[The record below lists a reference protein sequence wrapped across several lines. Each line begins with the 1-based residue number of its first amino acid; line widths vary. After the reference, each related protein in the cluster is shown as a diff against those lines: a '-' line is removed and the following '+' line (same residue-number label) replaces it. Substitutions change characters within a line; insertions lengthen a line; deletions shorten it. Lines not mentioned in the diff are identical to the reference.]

1 MGSPMEQLSLSLAPK
16 EAAESKPV
24 DMKTATHEEIL
35 AALPELSRLELAAG
49 YKRFVGKDPTFR
61 ELSDEELRTGI
72 KDPAL
77 ELERLARIDQEED
90 QEARRNYGRN

>member
-1 MGSPMEQLSLSLAPK
+1 MEQLPLDLTSSRPI
-16 EAAESKPV
+16 EHEPV
-24 DMKTATHEEIL
+24 DIGTASHEAIL

-72 KDPAL
+72 KDSVA

>member
-1 MGSPMEQLSLSLAPK
+1 MEQLSLNLAPK

-24 DMKTATHEEIL
+24 DMKTTTREAIL

-49 YKRFVGKDPTFR
+49 YRRFVGKDPTFS

-72 KDPAL
+72 KDPAV
-77 ELERLARIDQEED
+77 EHERHARIDQEED

>member
-1 MGSPMEQLSLSLAPK
+1 MEQLSLNLAPK
-16 EAAESKPV
+16 EATGGESV
-24 DMKTATHEEIL
+24 DMKTTTREAIL

-72 KDPAL
+72 KDPAV